1 MSQPWQLDKSDI
13 ESDTDSV
20 SEISLSTNVIKC
32 RQSLI
37 KESFANIKSFSGIF
51 FNLEENIFDFKSCDI
66 SKIKIRVYNYYM
78 IILIIMGI
86 LSQ

>member
-13 ESDTDSV
+13 ESDADSI
-20 SEISLSTNVIKC
+20 SEISLSINVIKC
-32 RQSLI
+32 RQPLI

-51 FNLEENIFDFKSCDI
+51 FNLEENIFDIKSCDI
-66 SKIKIRVYNYYM
+66 SKIKIRVYNYY
-78 IILIIMGI
+78 IIIIIIMGT

>member
-32 RQSLI
+32 RQPLI
-37 KESFANIKSFSGIF
+37 KESFANI
-51 FNLEENIFDFKSCDI
+51 
-66 SKIKIRVYNYYM
+66 
-78 IILIIMGI
+78 IINPF
-86 LSQ
+86 